1 MSSQDRV
8 PELKEV
14 LGAMIFAAKRPLSVR
29 EMRGCLDEVARDIGG
44 ETKPF
49 AGLKEAQIV
58 AGLDGLRHSL
68 QAQGGGFKL
77 AEVHGGFRLQSDHR
91 CGHWLKHLL
100 NHKPS
105 RLSRPGLETLAI
117 IAYRQPLTRGEV
129 ERIRGVAVD
138 HVVRMLMEMQ
148 LVRIVG
154 RSELPGRPF
163 LYGTTQAFLDHF
175 GLKHLDEL
183 SEVDIL
189 RPRLEPVTGHV
200 KDTSEELPLE
210 AGQAEQED
218 EEDEDDNAS

>member
-1 MSSQDRV
+1 MKS
-8 PELKEV
+8 
-14 LGAMIFAAKRPLSVR
+14 
-29 EMRGCLDEVARDIGG
+29 CLDEVAKEVGG

-49 AGLKEAQIV
+49 AGLKDAEISACLESLGQS
-58 AGLDGLRHSL
+58 LRD
-68 QAQGGGFKL
+68 QGGGFEL
-77 AEVHGGFRLQSDHR
+77 AEVHGGYRMHSDHR

-117 IAYRQPLTRGEV
+117 VAYRQPLTRGEI

-138 HVVRMLMEMQ
+138 HVVRLLMEMQ

-175 GLKHLDEL
+175 GLKSLDDL

-189 RPRLEPVTGHV
+189 RPRPEIKTGHV
-200 KDTSEELPLE
+200 RTTDGELPLE
-210 AGQAEQED
+210 AVVEDNAED
-218 EEDEDDNAS
+218 AFEDEDENEDDNDETS

>member
-1 MSSQDRV
+1 M

-14 LGAMIFAAKRPLSVR
+14 LGAMIFAAKRPLGVR
-29 EMRGCLDEVARDIGG
+29 EMRTCLDEVAKEVGG
-44 ETKPF
+44 QTKPF
-49 AGLKEAQIV
+49 AGLKDADIK
-58 AGLDGLRHSL
+58 AGLEELRTSL
-68 QAQGGGFKL
+68 EEYGNGFEL

-91 CGHWLKHLL
+91 CGHWLKQLL

-117 IAYRQPLTRGEV
+117 VAYRQPLTRGEI

-175 GLKHLDEL
+175 GLKSLDDL
-183 SEVDIL
+183 SEVDVL
-189 RPRLEPVTGHV
+189 RPRPEVKSGHV
-200 KDTSEELPLE
+200 KGEEEELPLE
-210 AGQAEQED
+210 SADEDGD
-218 EEDEDDNAS
+218 EEVYDDEDKDDEDT